1 MIHLG
6 INVRRLT
13 DEHLLDERTSLLAV
27 LVQLLNK
34 LEDVT
39 LIIPETLT
47 IDNVDVFL
55 RNKMLSVYL
64 RHSRVCREIT
74 RRNLWTGSEPT
85 MSEEMWQRVPKGYW
99 HTYSPTASEKMMFIE
114 HTEDL
119 IRLSSGIFHYEKKAI
134 TSDQAISLLYS
145 PIKK

>member
-1 MIHLG
+1 MG
-6 INVRRLT
+6 
-13 DEHLLDERTSLLAV
+13 V
-27 LVQLLNK
+27 LVQLLGR
-34 LEDVT
+34 LEDGT
-39 LIIPETLT
+39 LVIPDILT
-47 IDNVDVFL
+47 IDNVDAFM

-74 RRNLWTGSEPT
+74 RRNLWTGSEAT
-85 MSEEMWQRVPKGYW
+85 MSEEMWQRVPKDYW
-99 HTYSPTASEKMMFIE
+99 HTYSPTANEKMMLIE

-145 PIKK
+145 PVKK